1 MSGFFITASS
11 QNLFIIAPAH
21 SNATTSL
28 IILMNNTTTPDP
40 ITTQERVMVRQ
51 TATGFEQ
58 AIAGVTG
65 FFTAGPIGALAAWG
79 AIRGLQ
85 GKWTPWF
92 LLGLPASFAINLFYI
107 IMLVI
112 VGGVSTEME
121 QDTKKDAMIVPS
133 TQIEQQL

>member
-1 MSGFFITASS
+1 
-11 QNLFIIAPAH
+11 
-21 SNATTSL
+21 
-28 IILMNNTTTPDP
+28 MNNTTTPDP

-121 QDTKKDAMIVPS
+121 QDTTKDAMINPS

>member
-1 MSGFFITASS
+1 
-11 QNLFIIAPAH
+11 
-21 SNATTSL
+21 
-28 IILMNNTTTPDP
+28 MNNTTTPDP

-112 VGGVSTEME
+112 VGGVSMETE

>member
-1 MSGFFITASS
+1 
-11 QNLFIIAPAH
+11 
-21 SNATTSL
+21 
-28 IILMNNTTTPDP
+28 MNNTTTPDP

>member
-1 MSGFFITASS
+1 
-11 QNLFIIAPAH
+11 
-21 SNATTSL
+21 
-28 IILMNNTTTPDP
+28 MNNTTTPDP

-121 QDTKKDAMIVPS
+121 QDTTKDAMISPS

>member
-1 MSGFFITASS
+1 
-11 QNLFIIAPAH
+11 
-21 SNATTSL
+21 
-28 IILMNNTTTPDP
+28 MNNVTTPDP
-40 ITTQERVMVRQ
+40 VTTQERVMVRQ

-92 LLGLPASFAINLFYI
+92 LLGLPASFAINVFYLV
-107 IMLVI
+107 MLVLL
-112 VGGVSTEME
+112 GALSTEVE
-121 QDTKKDAMIVPS
+121 EDAKKSAMISPS